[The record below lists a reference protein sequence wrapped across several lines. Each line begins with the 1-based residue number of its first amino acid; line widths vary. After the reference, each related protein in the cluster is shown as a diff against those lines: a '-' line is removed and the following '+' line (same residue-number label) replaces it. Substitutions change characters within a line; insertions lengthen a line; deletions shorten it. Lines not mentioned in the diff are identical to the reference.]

1 MRTKLWEPRRLLFF
15 CISIYQLRS
24 KLAKIR
30 VRETIHRL
38 WKSMCINRFSKQKI
52 IISKRE
58 ETKPLID
65 KNINQRKRQSS
76 KRNVKNKE
84 K

>member
-1 MRTKLWEPRRLLFF
+1 
-15 CISIYQLRS
+15 
-24 KLAKIR
+24 
-30 VRETIHRL
+30 
-38 WKSMCINRFSKQKI
+38 MCINRFSKQKI